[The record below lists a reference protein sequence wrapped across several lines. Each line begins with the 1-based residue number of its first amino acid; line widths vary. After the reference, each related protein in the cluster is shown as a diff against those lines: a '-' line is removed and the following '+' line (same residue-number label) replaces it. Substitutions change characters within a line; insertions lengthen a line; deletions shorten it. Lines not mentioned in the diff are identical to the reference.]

1 MASSSTFSRLQ
12 FFFSRRLFS
21 TRGAVVL
28 SPVADQQI
36 RNRILDLM
44 ELPTLSQQQRRAL
57 TEALVATKTDSKRA
71 ASILLLQSK
80 ALVPARL
87 LH

>member
-1 MASSSTFSRLQ
+1 
-12 FFFSRRLFS
+12 
-21 TRGAVVL
+21 VL